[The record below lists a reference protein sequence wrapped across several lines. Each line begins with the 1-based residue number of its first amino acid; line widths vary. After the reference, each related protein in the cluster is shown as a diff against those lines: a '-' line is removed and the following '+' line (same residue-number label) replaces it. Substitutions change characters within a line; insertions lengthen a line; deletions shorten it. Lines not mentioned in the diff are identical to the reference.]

1 MTITEILPL
10 LLIAVVAANLGQVI
24 YSYSLGGYLVSVIVG
39 FIGAFFGL
47 GIARLFGFPELIPFI
62 IRGETFPVMWSV
74 IGSITLSWVL
84 GSIAR
89 PSELDGL
96 VVKEVQSWD

>member
-1 MTITEILPL
+1 MIITEILPL

-24 YSYSLGGYLVSVIVG
+24 YSYSLGGYLVSVIVS

-47 GIARLFGFPELIPFI
+47 GVARLFGFPELIPFI
-62 IRGETFPVMWSV
+62 IRGETFPVMWSI
-74 IGSITLSWVL
+74 IGSITLPWVL
-84 GSIAR
+84 GSITR
-89 PSELDGL
+89 RSEIDSL

>member
-1 MTITEILPL
+1 MTITETLPL

-47 GIARLFGFPELIPFI
+47 GIAQLFGFPELIPFI

-74 IGSITLSWVL
+74 IGSITLLWVL
-84 GSIAR
+84 GSITR
-89 PSELDGL
+89 PSELDSL

>member
-1 MTITEILPL
+1 MIITETLPL

-47 GIARLFGFPELIPFI
+47 GVARLFGFPDLIPFI
-62 IRGETFPVMWSV
+62 IRGETFPVMWSI
-74 IGSITLSWVL
+74 IGSITLLWVL
-84 GSIAR
+84 GSITR
-89 PSELDGL
+89 RSEVDIL
-96 VVKEVQSWD
+96 VVQEVQSWD